1 MADGTIT
8 FSTALDNKQLEKELQ
23 KTLQNIGKI
32 EKQISALKME
42 RLQIVDDATGLNEQL
57 TVARKK
63 LKEFSESGNTTGMKE
78 QRATIDGFKTS
89 INTLNEKIENYNNK
103 IEKANIKLRVER
115 DLYGNIQEQI
125 NQINSNKPP
134 AMSDDAE
141 KIEKNY
147 ASVEHETRWIKENIE
162 GTNEELAQTIPK
174 SGKMQESIEKIGKSI
189 ERIGN
194 RIKNLFTRVFLFSVL
209 TSAFR
214 SFRTWLGNVI
224 QSNSEAAASIAQLKG
239 AMLTLAQPIVE
250 VIIPAFTALVNIV
263 TKVVTALATLV
274 SWIFGKTIS
283 QSKEA
288 AKNLNKETKALGGVG
303 AAANEAKKQLA
314 AFDEI
319 NQLVQETSS
328 GGGGGS
334 STDASFDFDE
344 TSFLKNLPNWLKNL
358 AADLQIKIKDLKFDW
373 DRGNIL
379 HNKDAWIIALSGI
392 LGAVLGGMFGGL
404 HGAVIGLL
412 LGAAIGLIGCTLL
425 DKTSNP
431 EKYKRL
437 AIVALTSIL
446 GAVLG
451 AKFGGLKGAMLG
463 LLLGLSIGLVSLDF
477 IDGKFEGWSSQDTF
491 LTVMTAILGAVIG
504 SIFGGF
510 AGGVIGLVVGAAISI
525 KTLNWIRKLD
535 NPSNDKVLF
544 TTTIITLLSTII
556 GTIFGGFVGGAIGL
570 VVGLGI
576 SIAAVQ
582 FDSSIDGSAKAKAAA
597 ILKTV
602 MLGIIGA
609 LIGTAIGGVVGGI
622 VGGVVGITLGLAIHW
637 GDITTD
643 NVPTRGGFYANKGKT
658 SAISRPGTGFG
669 GGASPQSAS
678 FRIPALAQGAVI
690 PPNREFM
697 AVLGDQTSG
706 NNIEA
711 PESLIRQIVREETQ
725 TSASNDLLR
734 EILSAIREGK
744 VMMVDSVQ
752 FAKVT
757 QRSLANASRAS
768 GTPLA
773 VR

>member
-23 KTLQNIGKI
+23 NTLKKINSLEKSIAEMGSGRNALAEQAKEMGTQLDAAKQKLYEMQSAAKGVYSKEAIADQKTLVNG
-32 EKQISALKME
+32 
-42 RLQIVDDATGLNEQL
+42 LQ
-57 TVARKK
+57 
-63 LKEFSESGNTTGMKE
+63 SEW
-78 QRATIDGFKTS
+78 
-89 INTLNEKIENYNNK
+89 NK
-103 IEKANIKLRVER
+103 INSRVDSYDQKIKNATASLADEKEHYSEISQQIDKAN
-115 DLYGNIQEQI
+115 G
-125 NQINSNKPP
+125 
-134 AMSDDAE
+134 
-141 KIEKNY
+141 
-147 ASVEHETRWIKENIE
+147 
-162 GTNEELAQTIPK
+162 K
-174 SGKMQESIEKIGKSI
+174 STKMQDSIERIGKSV
-189 ERIGN
+189 EKIGN

-224 QSNSEAAASIAQLKG
+224 KSNSEAAASIAQLKG
-239 AMLTLAQPIVE
+239 ALLTLAQPIVE

-358 AADLQIKIKDLKFDW
+358 AADLQIKIKNLKFDW

-451 AKFGGLKGAMLG
+451 AKFGGLTGATLG

-477 IDGKFEGWSSQDTF
+477 IDGKFEGWNSQDTF

-525 KTLNWIRKLD
+525 KALNWIRKLD

-582 FDSSIDGSAKAKAAA
+582 FDNSIDAATKTKAAA

-609 LIGTAIGGVVGGI
+609 LIGAAIGGVVGGI

-643 NVPTRGGFYANKGKT
+643 SVPTRGGFYANRGKT
-658 SAISRPGTGFG
+658 SAISKPGSGFG
-669 GGASPQSAS
+669 GGGISAQSS
-678 FRIPALAQGAVI
+678 SLRVPALAQGAVI

-757 QRSLANASRAS
+757 QRSLSNASRAS
-768 GTPLA
+768 GTPLT

>member
-1 MADGTIT
+1 MTDGTIT

-23 KTLQNIGKI
+23 STLKKINSLEKSISEMGSGRNALAEQAKEMGAQLDAAKQKLYEMQSAAKGVYSKETIADQKTLVSG
-32 EKQISALKME
+32 
-42 RLQIVDDATGLNEQL
+42 LQ
-57 TVARKK
+57 
-63 LKEFSESGNTTGMKE
+63 SEW
-78 QRATIDGFKTS
+78 
-89 INTLNEKIENYNNK
+89 NK
-103 IEKANIKLRVER
+103 INGRVDSYDQKIKNATARLADEKEHYSEISEQIDKAN
-115 DLYGNIQEQI
+115 G
-125 NQINSNKPP
+125 
-134 AMSDDAE
+134 
-141 KIEKNY
+141 
-147 ASVEHETRWIKENIE
+147 
-162 GTNEELAQTIPK
+162 K
-174 SGKMQESIEKIGKSI
+174 STKMQDSI
-189 ERIGN
+189 ERVGMSVEKIGN
-194 RIKNLFTRVFLFSVL
+194 RIKNLFRRVFLFSVL

-224 QSNSEAAASIAQLKG
+224 QSNSEAAASVAQLKG
-239 AMLTLAQPIVE
+239 ALLTLAQPIVE
-250 VIIPAFTALVNIV
+250 VIIPAFTAFVNIV

-358 AADLQIKIKDLKFDW
+358 AADLQIKIKNLKFDW

-451 AKFGGLKGAMLG
+451 AKFGGLTGATLG

-477 IDGKFEGWSSQDTF
+477 IDGKFEGWNSQDTF

-525 KTLNWIRKLD
+525 KALNWIRKLD

-582 FDSSIDGSAKAKAAA
+582 FDNSIDAATKTKAAA

-609 LIGTAIGGVVGGI
+609 LIGAAIGGVVGGI

-643 NVPTRGGFYANKGKT
+643 SVPTRGGFYANRGKT
-658 SAISRPGTGFG
+658 SAISKPSSGFG
-669 GGASPQSAS
+669 GGGVSAQSS
-678 FRIPALAQGAVI
+678 SLRVPALAQGAII

-711 PESLIRQIVREETQ
+711 PENLIRQIVREETQ
-725 TSASNDLLR
+725 TSASNELLR

-757 QRSLANASRAS
+757 QRSLSNASRAS
-768 GTPLA
+768 GTPLT

>member
-8 FSTALDNKQLEKELQ
+8 FSTALDNKQLEKDLQSTLKKINSLEKGIAEMGSGRNALAEQAKEMGAQLDAAKQKLYEMQSAAKGVYSKETIADQ
-23 KTLQNIGKI
+23 KTLVSG
-32 EKQISALKME
+32 
-42 RLQIVDDATGLNEQL
+42 LQ
-57 TVARKK
+57 
-63 LKEFSESGNTTGMKE
+63 SEW
-78 QRATIDGFKTS
+78 
-89 INTLNEKIENYNNK
+89 NK
-103 IEKANIKLRVER
+103 INGRVDSYDQKIKNATARLVDEKEHYSEISEQIDKAN
-115 DLYGNIQEQI
+115 G
-125 NQINSNKPP
+125 
-134 AMSDDAE
+134 
-141 KIEKNY
+141 
-147 ASVEHETRWIKENIE
+147 
-162 GTNEELAQTIPK
+162 K
-174 SGKMQESIEKIGKSI
+174 STKMQDSI
-189 ERIGN
+189 ERVGMSVEKIGN
-194 RIKNLFTRVFLFSVL
+194 RIKNLFRRVFLFSVL

-224 QSNSEAAASIAQLKG
+224 QSNSEAAASVAQLKG
-239 AMLTLAQPIVE
+239 ALLTLAQPIAE
-250 VIIPAFTALVNIV
+250 VIIPAFTAFVNIV

-451 AKFGGLKGAMLG
+451 AKFGGLTGATLG

-477 IDGKFEGWSSQDTF
+477 IDGKFEGWNSQDTF

-525 KTLNWIRKLD
+525 KALNWIRKLD

-582 FDSSIDGSAKAKAAA
+582 FDNSIDAATKTKAAA

-609 LIGTAIGGVVGGI
+609 LIGAAIGGVVGGI

-643 NVPTRGGFYANKGKT
+643 SVPTRGGFYANRGKT
-658 SAISRPGTGFG
+658 SAISKPSSGFG
-669 GGASPQSAS
+669 GGGVSAQFS
-678 FRIPALAQGAVI
+678 SLRVPALAQGAII

-711 PESLIRQIVREETQ
+711 PENLIRQIVREETQ
-725 TSASNDLLR
+725 TSASNELLL

-757 QRSLANASRAS
+757 QRSLSNASRAS
-768 GTPLA
+768 GTPLT

>member
-23 KTLQNIGKI
+23 STLKKINSIEKSISEMGSGRNALAEQAKEMGAQLDAAKQKLYEMQSAAKGVYSKETIADQKTLVNG
-32 EKQISALKME
+32 
-42 RLQIVDDATGLNEQL
+42 LQ
-57 TVARKK
+57 
-63 LKEFSESGNTTGMKE
+63 SEW
-78 QRATIDGFKTS
+78 
-89 INTLNEKIENYNNK
+89 NK
-103 IEKANIKLRVER
+103 INSRVDSYDQKIKNAAASLADEKEHYSEISEQIDKAN
-115 DLYGNIQEQI
+115 G
-125 NQINSNKPP
+125 
-134 AMSDDAE
+134 
-141 KIEKNY
+141 
-147 ASVEHETRWIKENIE
+147 
-162 GTNEELAQTIPK
+162 K
-174 SGKMQESIEKIGKSI
+174 SGKMQDSI
-189 ERIGN
+189 ERVGASVEKIWN
-194 RIKNLFTRVFLFSVL
+194 RIKNLFRRVLFFSVL

-239 AMLTLAQPIVE
+239 ALLTLAQPIVE

-263 TKVVTALATLV
+263 TKVVTALAALV

-303 AAANEAKKQLA
+303 AAANEAKRQLA

-358 AADLQIKIKDLKFDW
+358 AADLQIKIKNLKFDW
-373 DRGNIL
+373 DRGNIM

-477 IDGKFEGWSSQDTF
+477 IDGKFEGWNSQDTF

-525 KTLNWIRKLD
+525 KALNWIRKLD
-535 NPSNDKVLF
+535 SPSNDKILF
-544 TTTIITLLSTII
+544 TTAVIALLGFVI
-556 GTIFGGFVGGAIGL
+556 GTIFGGFVGGVIGL

-582 FDSSIDGSAKAKAAA
+582 FDNSIDGSAKAKAAA

-602 MLGIIGA
+602 MIGTIGA
-609 LIGTAIGGVVGGI
+609 LIGAAIGGVVGGI

-643 NVPTRGGFYANKGKT
+643 SVPTRGGFYAKRGKT
-658 SAISRPGTGFG
+658 SAISKPGSGFG
-669 GGASPQSAS
+669 GGGVSAKPS
-678 FRIPALAQGAVI
+678 SLRVPALAQGAVI

-711 PESLIRQIVREETQ
+711 PENLIRQIVREETQ

-757 QRSLANASRAS
+757 QRSLSNASRAS
-768 GTPLA
+768 GTPLT

>member
-1 MADGTIT
+1 MTDGTIT

-23 KTLQNIGKI
+23 STLKKINSLEKSISEMGSGRNALAEQAKEMGAQLDAAKQKLYEMQSAAKGVYSKETIADQKTLVSG
-32 EKQISALKME
+32 
-42 RLQIVDDATGLNEQL
+42 LQ
-57 TVARKK
+57 
-63 LKEFSESGNTTGMKE
+63 SEW
-78 QRATIDGFKTS
+78 
-89 INTLNEKIENYNNK
+89 NK
-103 IEKANIKLRVER
+103 INGRVDSYDQKIKNATARLADEKEHYSDISEQIDKAN
-115 DLYGNIQEQI
+115 G
-125 NQINSNKPP
+125 
-134 AMSDDAE
+134 
-141 KIEKNY
+141 
-147 ASVEHETRWIKENIE
+147 
-162 GTNEELAQTIPK
+162 K
-174 SGKMQESIEKIGKSI
+174 STKMQDSI
-189 ERIGN
+189 ERVGMSVEKIGN
-194 RIKNLFTRVFLFSVL
+194 RIKNLFRRVFLFSVL

-239 AMLTLAQPIVE
+239 ALLTLAQPIVE

-263 TKVVTALATLV
+263 TKVVMALATLV

-451 AKFGGLKGAMLG
+451 AKFGGLTGATLG

-477 IDGKFEGWSSQDTF
+477 IDGKFEGWNSQDTF

-525 KTLNWIRKLD
+525 KALNWIRKLD

-582 FDSSIDGSAKAKAAA
+582 FDNSIDAATKTKAAA

-609 LIGTAIGGVVGGI
+609 LIGAAIGGVVGGI

-643 NVPTRGGFYANKGKT
+643 SVPKRGGFYANRGKT
-658 SAISRPGTGFG
+658 SAISKPGSGFG
-669 GGASPQSAS
+669 GGGVSAQSS
-678 FRIPALAQGAVI
+678 SLRVPALAQGAVI

-711 PESLIRQIVREETQ
+711 PENLIRQIVREETQ
-725 TSASNDLLR
+725 TSASNELLR

-757 QRSLANASRAS
+757 QRSLSNASRAS
-768 GTPLA
+768 GTPLT

>member
-1 MADGTIT
+1 MTDGTIT

-23 KTLQNIGKI
+23 NTLKKINSLEKSLAEMGSGRNALAEQANQMGAQLDAAKRKLYEMQSAAKGVYSKETIADQKTLVSG
-32 EKQISALKME
+32 
-42 RLQIVDDATGLNEQL
+42 LQ
-57 TVARKK
+57 
-63 LKEFSESGNTTGMKE
+63 SEW
-78 QRATIDGFKTS
+78 
-89 INTLNEKIENYNNK
+89 NK
-103 IEKANIKLRVER
+103 INSRVDSYDQKIKNATARLADEKEHYSEISEQIDKAN
-115 DLYGNIQEQI
+115 G
-125 NQINSNKPP
+125 
-134 AMSDDAE
+134 
-141 KIEKNY
+141 
-147 ASVEHETRWIKENIE
+147 
-162 GTNEELAQTIPK
+162 K
-174 SGKMQESIEKIGKSI
+174 SGKMQDSI
-189 ERIGN
+189 ERVGMSVEKIGN
-194 RIKNLFTRVFLFSVL
+194 RIKNLFRRVFLFSVL

-214 SFRTWLGNVI
+214 SFRTWIRNVI

-239 AMLTLAQPIVE
+239 ALLTLAQPIVE

-263 TKVVTALATLV
+263 TKVVMALATLV

-446 GAVLG
+446 GAVFG

-477 IDGKFEGWSSQDTF
+477 IDGKFEGWNSQDTF

-525 KTLNWIRKLD
+525 KALNWIRKLD

-544 TTTIITLLSTII
+544 TTAIITLLSTVI

-576 SIAAVQ
+576 SIATVQ
-582 FDSSIDGSAKAKAAA
+582 FDNSIDGSAKAKAAA

-643 NVPTRGGFYANKGKT
+643 DISKRIKKPSLINNGGWYVAGP
-658 SAISRPGTGFG
+658 SI
-669 GGASPQSAS
+669 QSS
-678 FRIPALAQGAVI
+678 SLRVPALAQGAVI

-725 TSASNDLLR
+725 TSASNELLR

-757 QRSLANASRAS
+757 QRSLSNASRAS
-768 GTPLA
+768 GTPLT